1 MEGLYG
7 VVAGGCVFGVWRL
20 WWFWW
25 GCFWLVFVLAMWRP
39 CYRSFYDN
47 FVIID
52 NNIVIFV
59 FLCLK

>member
-1 MEGLYG
+1 MVWWLGAVYLMF
-7 VVAGGCVFGVWRL
+7 GGCGGFGGGVF
-20 WWFWW
+20 
-25 GCFWLVFVLAMWRP
+25 FWLVFVLAMWRP
-39 CYRSFYDN
+39 CYRCFYDN